1 LSAASSLARAAR
13 WLLDSGIQ
21 EPSGGVA
28 RFYRSEIG
36 RNKPVSAEITG
47 YTAGALAYLFQVTG
61 DEQYLE
67 RARKTACFL
76 VDCAWD
82 ADLRTFPFEYP
93 SPSPESPHHGYF
105 FDCGIIVRGLLAVWR
120 LTREQRLLD
129 IARAAAHG
137 MIADFRT
144 GEDYHPVID
153 LPSKKP
159 LPRTGQWSRT
169 PGCFQLKAALAWR
182 EVAEAT
188 GDNTLRDAWLDMM
201 NSALLTHAGYLP
213 GTEDK
218 HTVMDRLHPYCY
230 FLEGLTPLLER
241 AECAKTY
248 IQGIQSV
255 SRHLRE
261 IAPSFARSDVYAQLL
276 RVRIYG
282 AAAVGIDTAAAAED
296 ADALAGFQARS
307 EDPRID
313 GGFFFGRRDGE
324 MSPHVNPVSTVFAL
338 QALEMWRE
346 FQAKSEI
353 QGEGK
358 RPCRKILI

>member
-1 LSAASSLARAAR
+1 LSVAFLLARAGR

-47 YTAGALAYLFQVTG
+47 YAASALAYLFQITG
-61 DEQYLE
+61 DEEYLE
-67 RARKTACFL
+67 RARKTARFL
-76 VDCAWD
+76 VDRAWN
-82 ADLRTFPFEYP
+82 ADLLTFPFEYP
-93 SPSPESPHHGYF
+93 SPSLESPHHAYF
-105 FDCGIIVRGLLAVWR
+105 FDCGIIIRGLLAVWR
-120 LTREQRLLD
+120 HTSEQQLLD
-129 IARAAAHG
+129 IARAAAHR

-144 GEDYHPVID
+144 GGDYHPIID

-159 LPRTGQWSRT
+159 LPRTEQWSRT
-169 PGCFQLKAALAWR
+169 PGCYQLKAALSWW
-182 EVAEAT
+182 EVADAT
-188 GDNTLRDAWLDMM
+188 GENALRDAWLDMM

-213 GTEDK
+213 GAEDK
-218 HTVMDRLHPYCY
+218 HRVMDRLHPYCY
-230 FLEGLTPLLER
+230 FLEGLTPLLDR
-241 AECAKTY
+241 VECAKAY
-248 IQGIQSV
+248 IQGIYSV
-255 SRHLRE
+255 SRYARE

-276 RVRIYG
+276 RARIYG
-282 AAAVGIDTAAAAED
+282 AAAVGINAGAAAEE
-296 ADALAGFQARS
+296 ADALTGFQADS

-346 FQAKSEI
+346 FQVNSEA
-353 QGEGK
+353 QAEGNP
-358 RPCRKILI
+358 PCRKILI